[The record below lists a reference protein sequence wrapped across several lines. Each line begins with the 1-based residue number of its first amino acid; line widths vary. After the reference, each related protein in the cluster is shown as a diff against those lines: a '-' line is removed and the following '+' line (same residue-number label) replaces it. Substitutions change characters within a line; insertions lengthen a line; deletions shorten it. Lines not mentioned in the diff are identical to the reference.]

1 MKRLA
6 VFLLVL
12 VLCLTAMPF
21 SGMADDKPDQKTY
34 YPYPPSQVQQPASI
48 WNTIVTEKDGKV
60 EAVSI
65 FKFPDSKVMP
75 QGSIWNPL
83 VTTKKK
89 K

>member
-12 VLCLTAMPF
+12 VLCLTAMSF

-34 YPYPPSQVQQPASI
+34 YLYPPSQVQQPASI
-48 WNTIVTEKDGKV
+48 WNPIVTEKDGKV
-60 EAVSI
+60 EAVSV